1 MNSLTYLY
9 ETPLWILILLASA
22 YAVALGHFLY
32 LGFRLFWGK

>member
-1 MNSLTYLY
+1 MKRITLLF
-9 ETPLWILILLASA
+9 ILLASA